1 MHIEQKGNG
10 IKKEK
15 GKRNDLNETRAPGVK
30 SAKNDGTKGFPAHAT
45 ITRLPDN
52 TLQEI
57 TYNSHLTQDRYK
69 TG

>member
-1 MHIEQKGNG
+1 MRLEHQELNQQKH
-10 IKKEK
+10 
-15 GKRNDLNETRAPGVK
+15 
-30 SAKNDGTKGFPAHAT
+30 DGTKGFPAHAT